1 MAANGYRPMTP
12 RELAEDDALIDKVR
26 GRRYCSVHRDQEM
39 IPMLPGMDVC
49 PVSHGEEEGPEE

>member
-1 MAANGYRPMTP
+1 MTP